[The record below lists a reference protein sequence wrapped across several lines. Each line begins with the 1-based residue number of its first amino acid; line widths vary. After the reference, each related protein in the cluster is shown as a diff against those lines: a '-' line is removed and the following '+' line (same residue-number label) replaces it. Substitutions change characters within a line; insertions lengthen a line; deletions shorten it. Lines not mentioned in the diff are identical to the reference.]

1 MLLYK
6 PMKYSPDIPSFDP
19 YADIIDGK
27 TSNVNP
33 FDTSSDVLKFVHQE
47 RQSQD
52 LRTTLVHAV
61 AHEALRSTVT
71 TSSKVEMP
79 TDPFK
84 RDRVRLRAPEEKN

>member
-1 MLLYK
+1 MLQYK
-6 PMKYSPDIPSFDP
+6 SMKYSPDIPSFDP

-33 FDTSSDVLKFVHQE
+33 FNTSTDVLKFVHQE

-52 LRTTLVHAV
+52 LRTSAVHAV
-61 AHEALRSTVT
+61 AHEVMRSAVN

-79 TDPFK
+79 IDPFK
-84 RDRVRLRAPEEKN
+84 RDRARLRAPEEKN